1 MSVQHASIASIDHS
15 DRCEDTTLVYE
26 GDAQTAP
33 VYVVIDGMG
42 GHQYQTAEGEW
53 VTGREVAQMVRE
65 VLLED
70 LARLPHDVS
79 ANPGELAEQK
89 AIAALTRANKRIYE
103 YLNEQGKRN
112 LTARVGA
119 VATVVI
125 VCEAGQ
131 RLLVAQVGDT
141 RAYLLSDGEFLQ
153 ICEDEDNIAYLVQ
166 SGLLNEDDGYR
177 ITQIINTF
185 DGINEPDAPGTV
197 TIQDQTYDLYIAW
210 RWFWDGNSALGIPG
224 GNVVIN
230 ALGIQDED
238 PIPQTSRMEITA
250 GDTLL
255 LASDGIY
262 KNLNEAEITVLLTD
276 ETAATKLMEAAYAR
290 SQDATNRRRTPDDIS
305 AVVVRF

>member
-1 MSVQHASIASIDHS
+1 MSAQHASIASIDHT
-15 DRCEDTTLVYE
+15 DRCEDATLIYE
-26 GDAQTAP
+26 GDAQTAA

-42 GHQYQTAEGEW
+42 GHQYQNDEGEW
-53 VTGREVAQMVRE
+53 VTGREAAQMVRE

-70 LARLPHDVS
+70 LARLPYDVS

-89 AIAALTRANKRIYE
+89 AIAALTRANQRIYE
-103 YLNEQGKRN
+103 YLNGQGKRD

-125 VCEAGQ
+125 VCEEGK

-141 RAYLLSDGEFLQ
+141 RAYLLSEGEFFQ

-166 SGLLNEDDGYR
+166 SGMIDDDDAYR

-185 DGINEPDAPGTV
+185 DGTKEPDAPGTV
-197 TIQDQTYDLYIAW
+197 SIQGQTYDLYIAW
-210 RWFWDGNSALGIPG
+210 RWFWGGNSALGIPG

-230 ALGIQDED
+230 ALGIQEED
-238 PIPQTSRMEITA
+238 PVPQTSRMEVNA

-262 KNLNEAEITVLLTD
+262 KNLNEAEITALLPDD
-276 ETAATKLMEAAYAR
+276 EAATKLMEAAYAR
-290 SQDATNRRRTPDDIS
+290 SQDATNRRATPDDIS

>member
-1 MSVQHASIASIDHS
+1 MSAQHASIASIDHA
-15 DRCEDTTLVYE
+15 DRCEDATLIYE

-42 GHQYQTAEGEW
+42 GHQYQNDEGEW
-53 VTGREVAQMVRE
+53 VTGREAAQMVRE

-89 AIAALTRANKRIYE
+89 ATAALVRANKRIYE
-103 YLNEQGKRN
+103 YLNSQGKRD

-141 RAYLLSDGEFLQ
+141 RAYLLSDGEFFQ

-166 SGLLNEDDGYR
+166 SGLINDDDAYR

-197 TIQDQTYDLYIAW
+197 AIQDQTYDLYIAW
-210 RWFWDGNSALGIPG
+210 RWFWSGNSALGIPG

-238 PIPQTSRMEITA
+238 PIPQTSRMEVNP
-250 GDTLL
+250 GDILL

-262 KNLNEAEITVLLTD
+262 KNLNEAEITALLPD
-276 ETAATKLMEAAYAR
+276 EDAATKLMEAAYAR
-290 SQDATNRRRTPDDIS
+290 SQDATNRRATPDDIS
-305 AVVVRF
+305 AIVVRF